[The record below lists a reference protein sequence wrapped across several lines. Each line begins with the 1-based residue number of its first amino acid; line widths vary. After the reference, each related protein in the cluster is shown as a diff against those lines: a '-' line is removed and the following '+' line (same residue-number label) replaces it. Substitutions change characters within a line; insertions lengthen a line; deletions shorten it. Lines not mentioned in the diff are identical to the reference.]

1 MSEFPALLDI
11 LSFVFVTMIRNKNFH
26 ELSQKNFVPAVVQYL
41 PWSSYE
47 KFCTFEFF
55 FFSII
60 KVEVFMALKHLPPRY
75 DDTKNFPIVAK
86 GNCFPPTVNP
96 SLETKLVSLKF
107 LNFIIFVKKVNSQI
121 SFLSR

>member
-11 LSFVFVTMIRNKNFH
+11 LSFDFVTMIRNKNFH
-26 ELSQKNFVPAVVQYL
+26 ERSQKNFVPAVVQYL

-60 KVEVFMALKHLPPRY
+60 KVEVFMGQ
-75 DDTKNFPIVAK
+75 NI
-86 GNCFPPTVNP
+86 FPPVTMIRRIFQYLLKEIVSPLNP